1 MGLMGRMG
9 LMGPMGSMG
18 RMGPMGSMGRM
29 ELTGRTGLTGLM
41 SLMGRTDYAR
51 IVFAAAGMLSNA
63 TMQQNATKNMRFLL
77 DRTENR
83 CMI

>member
-1 MGLMGRMG
+1 MPMGLTGCTGLTGCMGLMW
-9 LMGPMGSMG
+9 P
-18 RMGPMGSMGRM
+18 MGRM

-41 SLMGRTDYAR
+41 GLMGRTDTAR
-51 IVFAAAGMLSNA
+51 IVFAASGMLSS
-63 TMQQNATKNMRFLL
+63 ATKRNKHMKILL

>member
-9 LMGPMGSMG
+9 LMGPMGRMGSMG
-18 RMGPMGSMGRM
+18 PMGRM
-29 ELTGRTGLTGLM
+29 ELTGCTGLTGLM
-41 SLMGRTDYAR
+41 GLMGRTDTAR
-51 IVFAAAGMLSNA
+51 IVFAASGMLSS
-63 TMQQNATKNMRFLL
+63 ATKRNKYMKFLL

>member
-1 MGLMGRMG
+1 MPMG

-18 RMGPMGSMGRM
+18 PMGHMG
-29 ELTGRTGLTGLM
+29 LTGCTGLTG
-41 SLMGRTDYAR
+41 LMGRTDYAR
-51 IVFAAAGMLSNA
+51 IVFAAAGMLG
-63 TMQQNATKNMRFLL
+63 NATKRNKYMKFLL

>member
-1 MGLMGRMG
+1 MPMGLMGRMG
-9 LMGPMGSMG
+9 LMGPMGRMGSMG
-18 RMGPMGSMGRM
+18 PMGRM

-41 SLMGRTDYAR
+41 GLMGLMGRTDTAR
-51 IVFAAAGMLSNA
+51 IVFAASGMLSS
-63 TMQQNATKNMRFLL
+63 ATKRNKYMKFLL

>member
-9 LMGPMGSMG
+9 LMGPMG
-18 RMGPMGSMGRM
+18 RMG
-29 ELTGRTGLTGLM
+29 LTGCTGLTGLM
-41 SLMGRTDYAR
+41 GRTDTAR
-51 IVFAAAGMLSNA
+51 IVFAASGMLSNA
-63 TMQQNATKNMRFLL
+63 TKRNKYMKFLL

>member
-1 MGLMGRMG
+1 MPMGLTGCTGLTGCMGLMW
-9 LMGPMGSMG
+9 P
-18 RMGPMGSMGRM
+18 MGRM

-41 SLMGRTDYAR
+41 GRTDTAR
-51 IVFAAAGMLSNA
+51 IVFAASGMLSS
-63 TMQQNATKNMRFLL
+63 ATKRNKHMKILL